1 MPTFDAV
8 TTLDMIRLVR
18 SGRIK
23 AEYGYVAAETM
34 TDEIELAL
42 FHMEDELLGLLL
54 NDEDKEIAQRSGNSD

>member
-42 FHMEDELLGLLL
+42 FRMEDKLLGLLL
-54 NDEDKEIAQRSGNSD
+54 EDENKEIAQRSGNSD

>member
-42 FHMEDELLGLLL
+42 FRMEDKLLGLLL
-54 NDEDKEIAQRSGNSD
+54 KDENKEIAQRSGNSD

>member
-42 FHMEDELLGLLL
+42 FRMEDKLLGLLL
-54 NDEDKEIAQRSGNSD
+54 KDEDKEIAQRSGNSD